1 MWFIRI
7 LRSIAMAKV
16 PASKFQKEFGYYRT
30 VAHREAVTVTSHGRD
45 DVVLLSAQEYQR
57 LRGLERRSMPV
68 FELSA
73 AEISALEAV
82 TIPAEA
88 TRYDHE
94 MT

>member
-1 MWFIRI
+1 
-7 LRSIAMAKV
+7 MAKG
-16 PASKFQKEFGYYRT
+16 PSGKFQKEFGHYRT

-73 AEISALEAV
+73 AEVSALEAV
-82 TIPAEA
+82 PIPAEA
-88 TRYDHE
+88 IRYDHE